1 MKATPLRVKRT
12 NRIGPNGAATKTPP
26 LLSSAQV
33 AEMLGI
39 PEGTLRYWR
48 KTGVGPAW
56 IKMEG
61 TIRYD
66 LADVQA
72 YVERNRRIPS
82 VRAYMEERD
91 VSL

>member
-1 MKATPLRVKRT
+1 MRQTLRVQKT
-12 NRIGPNGAATKTPP
+12 NRSGLSGEAMPMPT
-26 LLSSAQV
+26 LLSSKQV

-66 LADVQA
+66 LADVQV